1 MDYFEDYYN
10 DSKMEELADK
20 YEGYDDMDAE
30 TLLSEQSALERDL
43 VESET
48 NEETMD
54 IREEIGYVEELRRR
68 QTRKDPTEEQYP
80 DLSDLSYDD
89 LMDRGDRLLNDLVL
103 GNLDEEEAKQKSE
116 ELRYIR
122 MLASDYQRKSNLNRL
137 LNLRDRVKKRELVER
152 DDKRRLD
159 LFRKWAKDN
168 AGVLSAVLISSAAVI
183 AGLVAT
189 ARSMTWKLG
198 DESRII
204 NKKLDEMVK
213 NQMNLPPIFLDIA
226 DGLELVGDNIWI
238 ILAGA
243 IGVIF
248 LIYELT

>member
-1 MDYFEDYYN
+1 MDYTEDYYD
-10 DSKMEELADK
+10 DSKMEELAAK
-20 YEGYDDMDAE
+20 YTNYGDMDAE
-30 TLLSEQSALERDL
+30 TILSELPFLERSL
-43 VESET
+43 EESES

-80 DLSDLSYDD
+80 DLSELSYDD

-152 DDKRRLD
+152 DDQSKLD
-159 LFRKWAKDN
+159 LFKKWAKDN
-168 AGVLSAVLISSAAVI
+168 AGVLATVLISSAAVI
-183 AGLVAT
+183 VGIVTAT
-189 ARSMTWKLG
+189 RRTMWKLG

-204 NKKLDEMVK
+204 NKKLDEMAK
-213 NQMNLPPIFLDIA
+213 NQIKLPPVFQGIA

-238 ILAGA
+238 ILAG
-243 IGVIF
+243 VIF
-248 LIYELT
+248 LIYGLD

>member
-1 MDYFEDYYN
+1 MDYTEDYYD
-10 DSKMEELADK
+10 DSKMEELAAK
-20 YEGYDDMDAE
+20 YTNYGDMDAE
-30 TLLSEQSALERDL
+30 TILSELPFLERSL
-43 VESET
+43 EESES

-80 DLSDLSYDD
+80 DLSELSYDD

-103 GNLDEEEAKQKSE
+103 GNLDEEETKQKSE
-116 ELRYIR
+116 ELRYII

-152 DDKRRLD
+152 DDQSKLD
-159 LFRKWAKDN
+159 LFKKWAKDN
-168 AGVLSAVLISSAAVI
+168 AGVLATVLISSAAVI
-183 AGLVAT
+183 VGIVTAT
-189 ARSMTWKLG
+189 RRTMWKLG

-204 NKKLDEMVK
+204 NKKLDEMAK
-213 NQMNLPPIFLDIA
+213 NQIKLPPVFQGIA

-238 ILAGA
+238 ILAG
-243 IGVIF
+243 VIF
-248 LIYELT
+248 LIYGLD

>member
-1 MDYFEDYYN
+1 MDYYD
-10 DSKMEELADK
+10 DSKMEELAAK
-20 YEGYDDMDAE
+20 YTNYGDMDAE
-30 TLLSEQSALERDL
+30 TLLSELPFLERSL
-43 VESET
+43 EESES

-80 DLSDLSYDD
+80 GLSELSYDD

-103 GNLDEEEAKQKSE
+103 GNLDEEEAKQKCE

-152 DDKRRLD
+152 DDQSKLD
-159 LFRKWAKDN
+159 LFKQWARDN
-168 AGVLSAVLISSAAVI
+168 AGVLAAVLISSAAVI
-183 AGLVAT
+183 VGIVTAT
-189 ARSMTWKLG
+189 RRTMWKLG

-204 NKKLDEMVK
+204 NKKLDEMAK
-213 NQMNLPPIFLDIA
+213 NQIKLPPVFQGIA

-238 ILAGA
+238 ILAG
-243 IGVIF
+243 VIF
-248 LIYELT
+248 LIYGLD

>member
-1 MDYFEDYYN
+1 MDYTEDYYD
-10 DSKMEELADK
+10 DSKLEELAAK
-20 YEGYDDMDAE
+20 YTNYGDMDAE
-30 TLLSEQSALERDL
+30 TLLSELPFLERSL
-43 VESET
+43 EESES

-80 DLSDLSYDD
+80 GLSELSYDD

-103 GNLDEEEAKQKSE
+103 GNPAKQKSE

-137 LNLRDRVKKRELVER
+137 LNLRDRVKKLVER
-152 DDKRRLD
+152 DDQSKLD
-159 LFRKWAKDN
+159 LFKKWAKDN
-168 AGVLSAVLISSAAVI
+168 AGVLATVLISSAAVI
-183 AGLVAT
+183 IVTAT
-189 ARSMTWKLG
+189 RRTMWKLG

-204 NKKLDEMVK
+204 NKKLDEMAK
-213 NQMNLPPIFLDIA
+213 NQIKLPPVFQGIA

-238 ILAGA
+238 ILAG
-243 IGVIF
+243 VIF
-248 LIYELT
+248 LIYGLD

>member
-1 MDYFEDYYN
+1 MDYTEDYYD
-10 DSKMEELADK
+10 DSKMEELAAK
-20 YEGYDDMDAE
+20 YTNYGDMDAE
-30 TLLSEQSALERDL
+30 TLLSELPFLERSL
-43 VESET
+43 EESEF

-80 DLSDLSYDD
+80 GLSDLSYDD

-152 DDKRRLD
+152 DDQSKLD
-159 LFRKWAKDN
+159 LFKKWAKDN
-168 AGVLSAVLISSAAVI
+168 AGVLATVLISSAAVI
-183 AGLVAT
+183 IGIVTAT
-189 ARSMTWKLG
+189 RRIMWKLG

-204 NKKLDEMVK
+204 NKKLDEIAN
-213 NQMNLPPIFLDIA
+213 NQIKLPPAFQGIA

-238 ILAGA
+238 ILAG
-243 IGVIF
+243 VIF
-248 LIYELT
+248 LIYGLD

>member
-1 MDYFEDYYN
+1 MDYTEDYYD
-10 DSKMEELADK
+10 DSKMEELAAK
-20 YEGYDDMDAE
+20 YTNYGDMDAG
-30 TLLSEQSALERDL
+30 TLLSELTFLERSL
-43 VESET
+43 EESES

-80 DLSDLSYDD
+80 GLSELSYDD
-89 LMDRGDRLLNDLVL
+89 IMDRGDRLLNDLVL

-122 MLASDYQRKSNLNRL
+122 MLASDYKRKSNLNRL

-152 DDKRRLD
+152 DDQSKLD
-159 LFRKWAKDN
+159 LFKKWAKDN
-168 AGVLSAVLISSAAVI
+168 AGVLATVLISSAAVI
-183 AGLVAT
+183 IGIVTAT
-189 ARSMTWKLG
+189 RRTMWKLG

-204 NKKLDEMVK
+204 NKKLDEVVK
-213 NQMNLPPIFLDIA
+213 NQIKLPPVFQGIA

-238 ILAGA
+238 ILAG
-243 IGVIF
+243 VIF
-248 LIYELT
+248 LIYGLD